1 MEGFTE
7 KILSLYAK
15 GMTTRDIENHV
26 CEIYGIEI
34 FPQFISRCVEDI
46 TTQVT
51 QWQNRPLDSLY
62 PIVYVDGH
70 FVSCKSGENKGPVVK
85 RCIHIVLGIT
95 VEGKLEIL
103 SLWIQDT
110 EAARYWLDIFN
121 NMKAREVKDIVIICG
136 DGLNGLPSA
145 ASVAFSRADVELC
158 VVH

>member
-34 FPQFISRCVEDI
+34 SPQFISRCVEDN

-62 PIVYVDGH
+62 PIVYVDGL
-70 FVSCKSGENKGPVVK
+70 FVSCKSWENKGPVVK

-110 EAARYWLDIFN
+110 EAARY
-121 NMKAREVKDIVIICG
+121 
-136 DGLNGLPSA
+136 
-145 ASVAFSRADVELC
+145 
-158 VVH
+158 